1 MYVIYVQLYMCRP
14 VYVYEYECS
23 CMFICTIMMCLYEL
37 FEYVQCCEDTVGVKL
52 CYIYKLLLLLLL
64 LLIIITVTIT
74 SLSSSS
80 LSLLSLLSP

>member
-1 MYVIYVQLYMCRP
+1 MYVLYVQLYMCRP

-23 CMFICTIMMCLYEL
+23 CVFICTCIIMMCLYEL

-52 CYIYKLLLLLLL
+52 CYIYKLLIIII
-64 LLIIITVTIT
+64 IIITTPTIT

-80 LSLLSLLSP
+80 LSLLSS